1 MPTFGSGRIADRYFG
16 LLDLIRDRLGSIPR
30 RVRWTGWVILA
41 ALPLIG
47 LAASPAMTSISPAD
61 FLIAAV
67 SWILTTVWLILFF
80 EVLVS
85 RVWPILRQVE
95 ARFAVFRVSL
105 AVIFIL
111 AGLTALSEAYGN
123 ARPSI
128 FTLGIKIFAAR
139 ADAAVPGAAHPVFWS
154 GSLFVLAIGCLT
166 LPLFLLALS
175 SRFQKDAV
183 LGESVFRARRRDI
196 LLFAAPILLVYS
208 VFFIS
213 AFPGAIAPDSI
224 VEWRAA
230 HGEGRPDD
238 WHTIGHMM
246 EIMLAAKTW
255 DSPAALLVI
264 NNLSLALA
272 IGYFCFRCIGWGLPR
287 KRVWIISLFYAVFLP
302 AAAMT
307 QSTLKDTPY
316 AILLMILTIL
326 LIEVVMTRGAVLR
339 RPAFLA
345 SLAFV
350 GSLTAVFRQ
359 YAPVLV
365 LASLIAVLLIYWKTA
380 RWTILLTM
388 IMTGFGYLSLTSLAY
403 RSLGI
408 LHRPERSLCIPIY
421 HVGTVFH
428 RRGVIPK
435 EEYDYFSKFA
445 PPDFWRES
453 YRFDSIDPYLYD
465 ARYPISAQAVR
476 ERGDF
481 LKRWLKLV
489 RLNIPVILRHQI
501 GLTSNIWGL
510 YPQSSAKL
518 ISSSRI
524 LPEEAERWGLTQAFP
539 RWAAAMD
546 RIFRK
551 SIILFSPFFIHSLWI
566 LGVIVIWKLRW
577 PRKQNRPFRRREAL
591 LMNVP
596 MFLNVAAVALLQPA
610 TEGRFVYAGYLIAPL
625 VIVTAFLRSHPARED
640 QGQVDIG

>member
-1 MPTFGSGRIADRYFG
+1 MPTFGSGRIGDRYFG
-16 LLDLIRDRLGSIPR
+16 LLDGIRDRLGSIPR
-30 RVRWTGWVILA
+30 RVRWTGWVVFA
-41 ALPLIG
+41 VLPLVG
-47 LAASPAMTSISPAD
+47 LAASPAIASISPAD

-85 RVWPILRQVE
+85 RAWPILRQVE

-139 ADAAVPGAAHPVFWS
+139 AGAAVPDAAHPVFWS

-166 LPLFLLALS
+166 RPLFFLVLS

-196 LLFAAPILLVYS
+196 LLFAAPILLTYS
-208 VFFIS
+208 IFFIS
-213 AFPGAIAPDSI
+213 VFPGAIAPDSI

-230 HGEGRPDD
+230 HGEARPDD

-246 EIMLAAKTW
+246 TIMLAAKTW

-365 LASLIAVLLIYWKTA
+365 LLTFLALLWAYRKTA
-380 RWTILLTM
+380 AREVVLTM
-388 IMTGFGYLSLTSLAY
+388 AAAGLVFFALTTIAY

-408 LHRPERSLCIPIY
+408 LHRPEPALCTPIH
-421 HVGTVFH
+421 HVGAVFH
-428 RRGVIPK
+428 HQGAISRDTL
-435 EEYDYFSKFA
+435 EYFTRFA
-445 PPDFWRES
+445 PSEFWRDR

-465 ARYPISAQAVR
+465 PQYPIALRAASDRA
-476 ERGDF
+476 EF
-481 LKRWLKLV
+481 LNRWLKLV
-489 RLNIPVILRHQI
+489 LRNVPIVLRHQI

-518 ISSSRI
+518 LSSPRISA
-524 LPEEAERWGLTQAFP
+524 EEAERWGLTQSFP

-546 RIFRK
+546 SVFRK
-551 SIILFSPFFIHSLWI
+551 SILLFSPMFIHSLWI
-566 LGVIVIWKLRW
+566 LGAMVIWKLRW
-577 PRKQNRPFRRREAL
+577 PRNRPRAFRRGEAL
-591 LMNVP
+591 LMSLP
-596 MFLNVAAVALLQPA
+596 MSLNIAAVAMLQPA
-610 TEGRFVYAGYLIAPL
+610 TVGRYVYAGYLIAPL
-625 VIVTAFLRSHPARED
+625 VIAAAFLRNIPDRDDRAS
-640 QGQVDIG
+640 